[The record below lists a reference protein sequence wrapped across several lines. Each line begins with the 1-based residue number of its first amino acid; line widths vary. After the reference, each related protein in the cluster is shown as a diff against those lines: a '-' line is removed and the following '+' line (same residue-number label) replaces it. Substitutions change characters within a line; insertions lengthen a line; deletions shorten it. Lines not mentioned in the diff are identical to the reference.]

1 MAGFLGPST
10 EELEADLTNV
20 RRQIVEADKEAS
32 KYKGGLLL
40 VMIRLR
46 VETLKNTEAM
56 LEQKRLS
63 IVRAILLNHTIDGKP
78 QPTVSAE
85 ELSALED
92 DIKALEAEINKQT
105 AEAAIYSGGLIKVM
119 KLSAIETS
127 RVTLATL
134 KMRYLTAKHGI
145 PIFGFEGSGTGDP
158 PRSEEKPG
166 RVVEDKEA
174 L

>member
-1 MAGFLGPST
+1 MAGILGPST
-10 EELEADLTNV
+10 EELEADLANV
-20 RRQIVEADKEAS
+20 RRQIVEADKEVS
-32 KYKGGLLL
+32 KYEGGLIL
-40 VMIRLR
+40 VQIRLR
-46 VETLKNTEAM
+46 IETLKNTEAM

-63 IVRAILLNHTIDGKP
+63 IVRAIRLDYTIDGKP

-85 ELSALED
+85 ELSPLED
-92 DIKALEAEINKQT
+92 DIKTLEAEINQQT
-105 AEAAIYSGGLIKVM
+105 AEAAIYSGGLIKFM

-145 PIFGFEGSGTGDP
+145 PIFGFERSGAGDP